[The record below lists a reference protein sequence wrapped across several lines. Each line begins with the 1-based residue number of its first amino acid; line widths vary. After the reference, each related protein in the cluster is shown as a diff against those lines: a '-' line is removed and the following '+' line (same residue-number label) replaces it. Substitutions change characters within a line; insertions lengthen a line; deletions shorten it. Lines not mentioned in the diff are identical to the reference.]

1 MTGTN
6 LEVRITESIDNVT
19 EAFRRQ
25 KEPFDPLKHLSLVI
39 YNIIANMTFGKQ

>member
-6 LEVRITESIDNVT
+6 LEVRITESIENVT

-25 KEPFDPLKHLSLVI
+25 KGPFDPLKHLSLVI